1 VGQHH
6 PRKIDILT
14 LPTKLQQRQQSLVEH
29 VTALD
34 RGITI
39 IENLGEESI
48 DELEGP
54 HVLLEE
60 DQVLNFIVSLASSL
74 CVNAAVLTDR
84 RHPNTKS
91 EYVPSRAGT
100 SSRAAVRPSQ
110 RVSRIGNAKQ
120 RAG

>member
-1 VGQHH
+1 VVGQHH

-34 RGITI
+34 RGIPI
-39 IENLGEESI
+39 IQNLGEESI

-84 RHPNTKS
+84 RHPNTK
-91 EYVPSRAGT
+91 E
-100 SSRAAVRPSQ
+100 
-110 RVSRIGNAKQ
+110 
-120 RAG
+120 